1 MDSLHDLSG
10 HVAVITGGTRNIG
23 LATAKLLRAQG
34 AKVCVVGGS
43 DAASLGRAL
52 DELDGPPNEVTGLL
66 ADVSDPRDID
76 TIFEHAETHLGVVTI
91 LVNGAAN
98 RPHKAFTEITREEWD
113 QVLGT
118 VLTGAFM
125 LSQKLH
131 QRLPQDR
138 KGAIVNLGGLSAHK
152 PATER
157 PHVIAAKAGLQGL
170 TRALAME
177 GLGRIRA
184 NMVIPGAIETE
195 RKPGQSVPHK
205 ANEPGVMPPGTSQD
219 VARVILAMAD
229 PQDQYTTGQ
238 SIHVNGARFMP

>member
-1 MDSLHDLSG
+1 MKNLHDLSNE
-10 HVAVITGGTRNIG
+10 VAVITGGTRNIG
-23 LATAKLLRAQG
+23 LATAKLLRAHG

-43 DAASLGRAL
+43 DAGSLGNAL
-52 DELDGPPNEVTGLL
+52 SELGGPPSAVSGLL
-66 ADVSDPRDID
+66 ADVSDPHDVD
-76 TIFEHAETHLGVVTI
+76 TIFEHVEKHLGPVTI
-91 LVNGAAN
+91 LINGAAN
-98 RPHKAFTEITREEWD
+98 RPHKALTEITLAEWN
-113 QVLGT
+113 QVIGT
-118 VLTGAFM
+118 VLTGAFL

-131 QRLPQDR
+131 QRLPDDR
-138 KGAIVNLGGLSAHK
+138 LGAIVNLGGLSAHK

-205 ANEPGVMPPGTSQD
+205 ANEPGVMPPGTSED
-219 VARVILAMAD
+219 VARLILSMAD
-229 PQDQYTTGQ
+229 PKDQYVTGQ
-238 SIHVNGARFMP
+238 SVHVNGARFMP

>member
-1 MDSLHDLSG
+1 MDTLHDLSG

-43 DAASLGRAL
+43 DAASLGAAL
-52 DELDGPPNEVTGLL
+52 AELGGTPNEVTGLL
-66 ADVSDPRDID
+66 ADVSTMQDVETVFD
-76 TIFEHAETHLGVVTI
+76 HAERQLGPVTI
-91 LVNGAAN
+91 LINGAAN
-98 RPHKAFTEITREEWD
+98 RPHKPLPEITRAEWD
-113 QVLGT
+113 QVIGV

-125 LSQKLH
+125 LSQALFK
-131 QRLPQDR
+131 RLPADR
-138 KGAIVNLGGLSAHK
+138 QGAIVNLGGLSAHK

-170 TRALAME
+170 TRAMAME
-177 GLGRIRA
+177 GLGRIRV
-184 NMVIPGAIETE
+184 NMVIPGAIETK

-205 ANEPGVMPPGTSQD
+205 ANEPGVMPPGTSED

>member
-10 HVAVITGGTRNIG
+10 HVAIITGGTRNIG
-23 LATAKLLRAQG
+23 LATAKLLYAQG

-52 DELDGPPNEVTGLL
+52 SELGGSPNQVTGLL

-76 TIFEHAETHLGVVTI
+76 TLFEHAETQLGPVTI
-91 LVNGAAN
+91 LINGAAN
-98 RPHKAFTEITREEWD
+98 RPHKALVDITLDEWN

-118 VLTGAFM
+118 VLTGAFL

-131 QRLPQDR
+131 QRLPQER
-138 KGAIVNLGGLSAHK
+138 QGAIVNLGGLSAHK

-205 ANEPGVMPPGTSQD
+205 ANEPGVMPPGTSED
-219 VARVILAMAD
+219 VARAILALAD
-229 PQDQYTTGQ
+229 PKDQYVTGQ
-238 SIHVNGARFMP
+238 SVHVNGARFMP

>member
-1 MDSLHDLSG
+1 MADLHELSG
-10 HVAVITGGTRNIG
+10 EVAVITGGTRNIG
-23 LATAKLLRAQG
+23 LATAKLLRAHG
-34 AKVCVVGGS
+34 AKVCVVGGA
-43 DAASLGRAL
+43 DATSLDRAL
-52 DELDGPPNEVTGLL
+52 SELGGSPHEVTGLL
-66 ADVSDPRDID
+66 ADVGNEDDVA
-76 TIFEHAETHLGVVTI
+76 TIFNHAESQLGPVTI

-98 RPHKAFTEITREEWD
+98 RPHQEFVEITRAEWD
-113 QVLGT
+113 QVLGV
-118 VLTGAFM
+118 VLTGAFL

-131 QRLPQDR
+131 QRLPKGR
-138 KGAIVNLGGLSAHK
+138 LGAIVNLGGLSAHK

-205 ANEPGVMPPGTSQD
+205 ANEPGVMPPGTSED
-219 VARVILAMAD
+219 VARIILAMAN
-229 PQDQYTTGQ
+229 PEDQYVTGQ
-238 SIHVNGARFMP
+238 SIHANGARFMP

>member
-1 MDSLHDLSG
+1 MAVLHDLSG
-10 HVAVITGGTRNIG
+10 EVAVVTGGTRNIG
-23 LATAKLLRAQG
+23 LATAKLLREHG

-43 DAASLGRAL
+43 DAASLSRAL
-52 DELDGPPNEVTGLL
+52 SELGGSSNEVTGLL
-66 ADVSDPRDID
+66 ADVGHEGDIE
-76 TIFEHAETHLGVVTI
+76 TLFNHAESNLGPVTI

-98 RPHKAFTEITREEWD
+98 RPHKAFVDMTRGEWD
-113 QVLGT
+113 QVLST
-118 VLTGAFM
+118 VLTGAFL
-125 LSQKLH
+125 LSQQLH
-131 QRLPQDR
+131 RRLPKDR
-138 KGAIVNLGGLSAHK
+138 FGAIVNLGGLSAHK

-195 RKPGQSVPHK
+195 RKPGQSLPHK
-205 ANEPGVMPPGTSQD
+205 ANEPGVMPPGTSED
-219 VARVILAMAD
+219 VARMILAMAD
-229 PQDQYTTGQ
+229 PKDQYVTGQ